1 MWGVGSP
8 AWFSSQGVW
17 ESPGALRLLG
27 CAMLLSRGL
36 LDGENKLPSLLC
48 AQPHT
53 DGGLGLVLVGI
64 QQCSVALCCH
74 EGLG

>member
-27 CAMLLSRGL
+27 CAMLLSRGF
-36 LDGENKLPSLLC
+36 LDGENKLPSLPC
-48 AQPHT
+48 GTASH
-53 DGGLGLVLVGI
+53 GRGVGAGV
-64 QQCSVALCCH
+64 SW
-74 EGLG
+74 